1 MYSRILLPTDG
12 SEEAEQAIDEGV
24 KQARESGATIH
35 GLYVVDKRFH
45 GTHHETTPT
54 DEQDR
59 GERALATVGQK
70 SEEADVPFESHLR
83 RGVPHEEIIGAI
95 EGLDVDLVVMG
106 THGRTGIARVTSLGS
121 VTGRVVR
128 AARVPVLTVPLGDPQ
143 QRPQPDTE
151 SPAYQ

>member
-12 SEEAEQAIDEGV
+12 SEEAEQAIEEGV
-24 KQARESGATIH
+24 VQARESDAHIH
-35 GLYVVDKRFH
+35 GLYVVDERFH

-59 GERALATVGQK
+59 GERALETIEQQ
-70 SEEADVPFESHLR
+70 SEAADVPFESHLQ
-83 RGVPHEEIIGAI
+83 RGVPHEEIIRAI
-95 EGLDVDLVVMG
+95 DDLDIDLVVMG

-143 QRPQPDTE
+143 QRPQPDAE